1 MPENC
6 VLTHAYLK
14 TPKAAAIAGI
24 AFSLLLLLI
33 LWLLRTSI
41 PADPLEPGAWLA
53 TDTRAITVALNLVP
67 FAGVAFLW
75 FIGVLR
81 DRLGQRE
88 DRFFAS
94 VFFGSALLFLAM
106 LFAAA
111 AVIGA
116 VMLVASISE
125 PNELISSATFRF
137 ARAVSYIIVNVY
149 AIKMAAV
156 FMISTSTVLIR
167 TGIAPRWIALLGFSL
182 AVILL
187 IGSFFINWS
196 IAVFPSWVFLISV
209 YILID
214 NLGRNPLADG
224 GSPVCDNPDPV
235 AETAATS
242 RRQPRDAGVLD
253 PRARCHPL
261 PLAARR
267 SARGRSP
274 RSAPRSAPAFASGSG
289 SARKPVTS
297 RVTILSTNSASSS
310 FSGS

>member
-1 MPENC
+1 MPENS
-6 VLTHAYLK
+6 VLTHAQLK

-67 FAGVAFLW
+67 FAGVAFIW

-81 DRLGQRE
+81 DRLGQLE

-116 VMLVASISE
+116 VMLVASVSE

-137 ARAVSYIIVNVY
+137 ARALSYIIMNVY

-156 FMISTSTVLIR
+156 FMISTSTVVVR
-167 TGIAPRWIALLGFSL
+167 TGIAPRWIAFLGLLL

-187 IGSFFINWS
+187 IGSFFISWS
-196 IAVFPSWVFLISV
+196 VAVFPSWVFLISV

-214 NLGRNPLADG
+214 NLGRNPLADDG
-224 GSPVCDNPDPV
+224 
-235 AETAATS
+235 
-242 RRQPRDAGVLD
+242 
-253 PRARCHPL
+253 
-261 PLAARR
+261 
-267 SARGRSP
+267 
-274 RSAPRSAPAFASGSG
+274 
-289 SARKPVTS
+289 
-297 RVTILSTNSASSS
+297 
-310 FSGS
+310 